1 MRAWHTSAH
10 YSTSTGPYVTCG
22 FAIWFA
28 MALFKYWWN
37 NDNYNEIYLKSA
49 PVVQWIMASIIAFGA
64 GSIYDISTRAFST
77 LSFGLGNFGRN
88 SISGQSLVW
97 GLLISLFVILPNSYV
112 LHCDMN
118 RLPATVW
125 DNADIFDL
133 EMFDFD
139 DLRYEPIL
147 RTFDFVNMS
156 PTEFCD

>member
-1 MRAWHTSAH
+1 MRAWHITPH
-10 YSTSTGPYVTCG
+10 YSGSTGPYVTCG

-28 MALFKYWWN
+28 MAPFKYWWN

-49 PVVQWIMASIIAFGA
+49 PVVQWTMASIIAFGA

-77 LSFGLGNFGRN
+77 LSLVWGNFGRN

-118 RLPATVW
+118 LPATVW
-125 DNADIFDL
+125 DKADIFDL

>member
-1 MRAWHTSAH
+1 
-10 YSTSTGPYVTCG
+10 
-22 FAIWFA
+22 

-64 GSIYDISTRAFST
+64 GPIYVFLVRAVSAMN
-77 LSFGLGNFGRN
+77 LVLGNFGRN

-118 RLPATVW
+118 LPATVW
-125 DNADIFDL
+125 DKADIFDL

>member
-1 MRAWHTSAH
+1 MMRAWHISAH

-49 PVVQWIMASIIAFGA
+49 PVVQWTMASIIAFGA

-77 LSFGLGNFGRN
+77 LSLVWGNFGRN

-112 LHCDMN
+112 LHCDMK
-118 RLPATVW
+118 LPATVW
-125 DNADIFDL
+125 DEADIIDL